1 MRARWQAGGAAH
13 AALVAAVTLLAG
25 LGVLAVLAVSLPL
38 AFQEEATS
46 AAATALTRPATET
59 EAGAALEKAVAALA
73 SGDEDAWRAALPAS
87 GDDARQ
93 ASSDLF
99 RTLGHLPWTSL
110 APVVEPVPSQPG
122 RFRVRLVG
130 ELAGVGPAD
139 RLVADRVLQLEVLG
153 EHVIVTGDLTPAA
166 LRRRYFMAYR
176 EPEAV
181 QGRAAVVLTEAT
193 ERSVAEDLVA
203 AEGAARD
210 RLALLGI
217 DADRPVLLYLYASR
231 KQLKDALA
239 GGPRDRRFQFF
250 SAPAQ
255 RYSAALWW
263 PRDVNILA
271 PALEGDDAWLSG
283 LLAHE
288 LTHAFTVHW
297 FAETKND
304 PMFLAEGLAVA
315 VQGGRTY
322 EPLRQELAGGN
333 ERVPLET
340 AIAVGSLWIG
350 NSDEEVQLAYLE
362 AGSVVLYILDAW
374 GLDELK
380 AWVTAVADSD
390 LTPAGLGAATRETLG
405 VTWDEFVTGWTA
417 YVQTLP

>member
-1 MRARWQAGGAAH
+1 MRARWQAGDAAH

-25 LGVLAVLAVSLPL
+25 LGVLVVLALSLPL

-46 AAATALTRPATET
+46 AASTALTRPATET
-59 EAGAALEKAVAALA
+59 EAGAALKEAVAALA
-73 SGDEDAWRAALPAS
+73 SGDEDAWRAALPVS
-87 GDDARQ
+87 GDDARK

-99 RTLGHLPWTSL
+99 QKLGHLPWTSL
-110 APVVEPVPSQPG
+110 APIVQPVPSEPG

-130 ELAGVGPAD
+130 ELAGVGPVD
-139 RLVADRVLQLEVLG
+139 RFVADRVLQLEVLG
-153 EHVIVTGDLTPAA
+153 KRVIVTGDLTPAPV
-166 LRRRYFMAYR
+166 RRRYFMAYR

-181 QGRAAVVLTEAT
+181 QGRAAVVLTEAK

-210 RLALLGI
+210 KLALLGI
-217 DADRPVLLYLYASR
+217 DPDRPVLLYLYSSR

-263 PRDVNILA
+263 PRDIHILA

-297 FAETKND
+297 FAETEND

-315 VQGGRTY
+315 VQGGRSY
-322 EPLRQELAGGN
+322 EALRQELAGGN
-333 ERVPLET
+333 ERVLLET
-340 AIAVGSLWIG
+340 AMAVGSLWIG

-362 AGSVVLYILDAW
+362 AGSVVLYVLDEW
-374 GLDELK
+374 GLATLK
-380 AWVTAVADSD
+380 SWLIAVADSD
-390 LTPAGLGAATRETLG
+390 LTPAGLNAATRETLG
-405 VTWDEFVTGWTA
+405 VTWDEFVEGWTA